1 MVAQLGTCPRLRQAV
16 LAAVKRGAQ
25 LDAAPDKGGVA
36 ECHAICA
43 HFEGLIKAAAA
54 QEAPQEVAT
63 PQDTAPP
70 VDEMGVA
77 LEDAA
82 GSWAQ
87 ASPPVEASPPVDHV
101 GQASITADLKWSRVH
116 VIRCATQC
124 AAELATVASA
134 NAASHRWLVMIDCG
148 GAARSVLIKYISML
162 PTLLPAAVVNVVVA
176 ILAGPDM
183 GTMVAASTKL
193 AEVLPSS
200 VMFDIKCTSGSR
212 LGMNERAAK
221 AQTIVRDWLLLSVQ
235 PAPSEAS
242 RAQVPHMVTDMP
254 RPSRNSWV
262 HMGNLRCDGTC
273 EFMKTHRSKSLN
285 DPDHQP
291 VSEDVDDEQYTTEL
305 AALLDDESDAQPG
318 KAQRMFTFAR
328 PVEYYSKVLS
338 VLSGLGRVD
347 TMLVIQTT
355 GCPSC
360 ALAGARPLALCCLC
374 CSSSVSQFVGV
385 V

>member
-1 MVAQLGTCPRLRQAV
+1 M
-16 LAAVKRGAQ
+16 
-25 LDAAPDKGGVA
+25 A

-116 VIRCATQC
+116 VMRCARQC
-124 AAELATVASA
+124 ATELAAVASA

-148 GAARSVLIKYISML
+148 GAARSVLIKYISLL
-162 PTLLPAAVVNVVVA
+162 PTLLPAGVVNVVVA

-183 GTMVAASTKL
+183 GTMVAASAKL

-221 AQTIVRDWLLLSVQ
+221 AQTIVRDWLLLAVQ

-273 EFMKTHRSKSLN
+273 EFMKAHPSKSLTSS
-285 DPDHQP
+285 DHQP
-291 VSEDVDDEQYTTEL
+291 VSEDMDDEQYTAEL
-305 AALLDDESDAQPG
+305 AALLDDESDAVPG
-318 KAQRMFTFAR
+318 KAQRVFTFAR
-328 PVEYYSKVLS
+328 SVEYYSKVLS
-338 VLSGLGRVD
+338 VLSGLGRAD

-360 ALAGARPLALCCLC
+360 ALAGVRPLALCCLC

>member
-1 MVAQLGTCPRLRQAV
+1 MLLFSSSVQLRASAQPRLVGHLWAKSKEKKYGELATGNATWTKVVAQLGTCPRLRQAV
-16 LAAVKRGAQ
+16 LAAVGRGAQ
-25 LDAAPDKGGVA
+25 LDAAPDKGGLA

-70 VDEMGVA
+70 VDGMGVA

-87 ASPPVEASPPVDHV
+87 ASPPVEAPPSVDHV

-116 VIRCATQC
+116 VMRCPTQC
-124 AAELATVASA
+124 ATELATVAST

-148 GAARSVLIKYISML
+148 GAARSVLIKYISQL
-162 PTLLPAAVVNVVVA
+162 PTLLPAGVVNVVVA
-176 ILAGPDM
+176 VLAGPDM

-212 LGMNERAAK
+212 LGINERAAK
-221 AQTIVRDWLLLSVQ
+221 AQTIVRDWLLLAVQ

-242 RAQVPHMVTDMP
+242 RAQVPHMVMDMP

-273 EFMKTHRSKSLN
+273 EFMKTHPSKSL
-285 DPDHQP
+285 DSSDHQP

-305 AALLDDESDAQPG
+305 AALLDDESDAPPAWQGP
-318 KAQRMFTFAR
+318 AD
-328 PVEYYSKVLS
+328 VHV
-338 VLSGLGRVD
+338 
-347 TMLVIQTT
+347 
-355 GCPSC
+355 CPAS
-360 ALAGARPLALCCLC
+360 
-374 CSSSVSQFVGV
+374 
-385 V
+385 